1 MILCPAIRREA
12 RGFTLIEVLLAVAVF
27 AIVLAAINT
36 VYFGALRLRNK
47 THDAFEIAL
56 PLQQAVGI
64 IKRDLGGIMLPGG
77 TMTGQFQ
84 TTPTNNSDA
93 NIDFIGLRVSPD
105 IFTCTGIIDDTSP
118 WTELQKVT
126 YFLADPT
133 NNATGRDLIRAIS
146 RNPLPLNTVAD
157 EPEQQWLMGGVERMA
172 LQFYDGRTWIETWDS
187 SLTTN
192 LPVAIKVQIALA
204 GQNSQRSLLSPIE
217 FIVPV
222 MVQPRTNTTAAAT
235 GGSL

>member
-1 MILCPAIRREA
+1 MIFRPAMRHHA
-12 RGFTLIEVLLAVAVF
+12 CGFTLIEVLLAVAVF

-36 VYFGALRLRNK
+36 VFFGALRLRNK

-84 TTPTNNSDA
+84 TTPTNNGGAS
-93 NIDFIGLRVSPD
+93 IDFIGLRVSPD
-105 IFTCTGIIDDTSP
+105 IFTCTGLIDDTSP
-118 WTELQKVT
+118 WAEVQKVT

-133 NNATGRDLIRAIS
+133 NNATGRDLIRSIS
-146 RNPLPLNTVAD
+146 RNPLPLNTTE
-157 EPEQQWLMGGVERMA
+157 EPEQQWLLGGIERMA
-172 LQFYDGRTWIETWDS
+172 LQFYDGRAWTETWDS
-187 SLTTN
+187 TLTTN
-192 LPVAIKVQIALA
+192 LPMAIKVQIALA
-204 GQNSQRSLLSPIE
+204 GQNSQRSLLAPIE

-222 MVQPRTNTTAAAT
+222 MVQPRTNTAAT
-235 GGSL
+235 ASGGGQ

>member
-1 MILCPAIRREA
+1 MTFRPAIRCRP

-36 VYFGALRLRNK
+36 VFFGALRLRNK

-56 PLQQAVGI
+56 PLQQTVGI

-77 TMTGQFQ
+77 TMAGQFQ
-84 TTPTNNSDA
+84 TTPTNNSGG

-118 WTELQKVT
+118 WAEVQKVT

-133 NNATGRDLIRAIS
+133 NNATGRDLIRSIS
-146 RNPLPLNTVAD
+146 RNPIPLNTTD
-157 EPEQQWLMGGVERMA
+157 EPEQQWLMGGIERMA
-172 LQFYDGRTWIETWDS
+172 MQFYDGRAWAETWDS

-192 LPVAIKVQIALA
+192 LPMAIKVQIALT
-204 GQNSQRSLLSPIE
+204 GQNNRSSLLAPIE

-222 MVQPRTNTTAAAT
+222 MVQPRTNTTATAT
-235 GGSL
+235 GGGS